1 MKNSKGSKFKSKDQD
16 SSSDN
21 ALKNTAK
28 AIMEQAEHI
37 WLAGLGAFAK
47 AQEQSG
53 KFYETL
59 VKEGAALERATRK
72 VTEAK
77 VEEVRGMVETTVT
90 QVKERATDTWDRLE
104 QVFENR
110 VSRAL
115 GTLGIPGRDELDL
128 LAKRVE
134 ELSKAVRSLDA
145 SGRAKPSAA
154 SSAPAKSAPA
164 KSAPVKSAPV
174 KSAPAQSAPA
184 KPAVAKSSSAK
195 PAAKSTEPTA
205 KKAPARKPAPRKP
218 AAVAQP
224 ASVVATPVAAK
235 PAAKRKP
242 AAKKPLAKP
251 ADAPGAE

>member
-1 MKNSKGSKFKSKDQD
+1 MKTSKGSKFKPKGDD
-16 SSSDN
+16 SSADAS

-28 AIMEQAEHI
+28 AIMEQAEQI

-72 VTEAK
+72 VTESK
-77 VEEVRGMVETTVT
+77 VEEVRGMVETTVS

-115 GTLGIPGRDELDL
+115 GTLGIPGREELDQ

-145 SGRAKPSAA
+145 SARASVKA
-154 SSAPAKSAPA
+154 APAKAAPA
-164 KSAPVKSAPV
+164 KA
-174 KSAPAQSAPA
+174 APAKAAPAKAAPAKAAPAKAAPAKAAPAKAAPTKAEAPKAA
-184 KPAVAKSSSAK
+184 KPAVAKK
-195 PAAKSTEPTA
+195 PAAKTAPAQATVTASAPSAKAAPEPKPAA
-205 KKAPARKPAPRKP
+205 KKAPATAPTVEP
-218 AAVAQP
+218 AA
-224 ASVVATPVAAK
+224 
-235 PAAKRKP
+235 
-242 AAKKPLAKP
+242 
-251 ADAPGAE
+251 E

>member
-1 MKNSKGSKFKSKDQD
+1 MKTSKGSKFKPKGDD
-16 SSSDN
+16 SSADAS

-28 AIMEQAEHI
+28 AIMEQAEQI

-72 VTEAK
+72 VTESK
-77 VEEVRGMVETTVT
+77 VEEVRGMVETTVS

-115 GTLGIPGRDELDL
+115 GTLGIPGREELDQ

-145 SGRAKPSAA
+145 SARASVKA
-154 SSAPAKSAPA
+154 APAKAAPA
-164 KSAPVKSAPV
+164 KA
-174 KSAPAQSAPA
+174 APAKAAPAKAAPAKAAPAKAAPAKAAPTKAEAPKAA
-184 KPAVAKSSSAK
+184 KPAVAKK
-195 PAAKSTEPTA
+195 PAAKTAPAQATVTASAPSAKAAPEPKPAA
-205 KKAPARKPAPRKP
+205 KKAPATAPTVEP
-218 AAVAQP
+218 AA
-224 ASVVATPVAAK
+224 
-235 PAAKRKP
+235 
-242 AAKKPLAKP
+242 
-251 ADAPGAE
+251 E